1 MIFGRRQYWRGTE
14 VPNDTHG
21 LVWNS
26 LAADSVDIEA
36 LVLFPELRRA
46 CDDGLI
52 EPQFMHPSELDR
64 VDASPRGRVL
74 EQTRERHPPIDDVV
88 DATAWW
94 ARLDDAAE
102 SAVAAQPYRAPPK
115 VGRNEP
121 CPCGSGK
128 KFKKCCGG

>member
-1 MIFGRRQYWRGTE
+1 
-14 VPNDTHG
+14 
-21 LVWNS
+21 
-26 LAADSVDIEA
+26 

-46 CDDGLI
+46 YDDGLI
-52 EPQFMHPSELDR
+52 EPRFMNSSELDK
-64 VDASPRGRVL
+64 VEALPRGRVL
-74 EQTRERHPPIDDVV
+74 EETRERHPPIDDVV

-94 ARLDDAAE
+94 ARFDDAPE
-102 SAVAAQPYRAPPK
+102 SAVAAEPYRGPSK